1 LVALFLARSAGTK
14 AALRR
19 AEIKRKTSASS
30 PDNNSLVHMI
40 QQWKIFLKMKVR
52 TRTLT
57 AGTPLL
63 ALGPLALGPLAVF
76 GRWESSRFLS
86 TESKKGSLLTLDAS
100 ENFIVVSLNQ
110 HLRQNAKRR
119 NKV

>member
-1 LVALFLARSAGTK
+1 MKSMLFGGIVSCPLGWN
-14 AALRR
+14 
-19 AEIKRKTSASS
+19 EG
-30 PDNNSLVHMI
+30 
-40 QQWKIFLKMKVR
+40 
-52 TRTLT
+52 